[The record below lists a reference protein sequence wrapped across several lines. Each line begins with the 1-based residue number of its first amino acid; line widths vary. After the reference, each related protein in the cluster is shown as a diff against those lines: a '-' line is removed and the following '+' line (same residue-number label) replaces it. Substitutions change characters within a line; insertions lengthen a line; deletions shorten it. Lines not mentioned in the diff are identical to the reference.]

1 MGFFSNMSA
10 IQRINAL
17 LKTIETKVTAIQ
29 NEAGLLHPNADRIHD
44 DTRTICVLMSE
55 ICEIAESH
63 GESVSSISYFFFN
76 RKTNLMEISDFL
88 SELVDRCERI

>member
-88 SELVDRCERI
+88 SELVDRCDRI